1 MQGYLLLALQAY
13 LPSLHPIDCEINKEP
28 NNCQSAQGWNLTLLF
43 LSLLMFAIGEGS
55 MLACIPFLGGEQ
67 FNNDEPNETQL
78 KGTFLSW
85 LKFANSL
92 GALMGLIFL
101 VWIESNLGWTIGFM
115 TSAVIVLVGLFV
127 AASGLPFY
135 ITKKPN
141 RSPLTRILQVKF
153 HIGTYQL
160 SHSACICKYDSIC
173 ILII

>member
-13 LPSLHPIDCEINKEP
+13 LPSLHPLDCEINKEP
-28 NNCQSAQGWNLTLLF
+28 NNCQSAQGLNLTLLF

-67 FNNDEPNETQL
+67 FNNGEPNETQV
-78 KGTFLSW
+78 KVTFLSW

-101 VWIESNLGWTIGFM
+101 VWIENNLGWAIGFM
-115 TSAVIVLVGLFV
+115 ISAVIVLLGLFV

-141 RSPLTRILQVKF
+141 RSPLTRILQVKVQ
-153 HIGTYQL
+153 IGTYHIAHAFAIMIL
-160 SHSACICKYDSIC
+160 YAC
-173 ILII
+173 